1 MARFSPTS
9 IVLTGASGGIGT
21 ALAHEYAA
29 PGRVLLLVARDA
41 DKLKALAR
49 DVEARGATA
58 EWAAID
64 VRDRAALR
72 AALAEFDGRHPVDL
86 VIANAGVTG
95 GLGPDRSREP
105 DAASDR
111 QFDINLGGVI
121 NTVTALVEP
130 MRLRGQGR
138 IALVA
143 SLAGLRALPDMPS
156 YSASKAAV
164 VAYGHSLRGWLK
176 PFGVSVTILCPG
188 FVTSPM
194 SARHKGA
201 KPFEISAEDA
211 ARRMRRAIE
220 RRAAI
225 HAFPLLLATGIYL
238 QGLLPPK
245 LADLFMKG
253 FEAEIEPDP
262 RFERE

>member
-21 ALAHEYAA
+21 ALAREYAT
-29 PGRVLLLVARDA
+29 PGRVLLLIARDA
-41 DKLKALAR
+41 EKLKQLASE
-49 DVEARGATA
+49 VEAMGATA

-111 QFDINLGGVI
+111 QFDINLGGVV

-225 HAFPLLLATGIYL
+225 HAFPFLLAAGIYL

-245 LADLFMKG
+245 LADLFMTG
-253 FEAEIEPDP
+253 FEAEIDPDP